1 MPNNILDIRTVR
13 RWVRSKLG
21 EPIVCVELNDAQ
33 IDSSLEDAFLWWAS
47 YRGWYLQNSFQIV
60 SGQQAYDLSA
70 LLPEVVDITKIWFP
84 LDPNL
89 DVTGAWPGFLDVE
102 GYPYGDDMSGDA
114 QGGFYA
120 GLVQWMQTRKTTA
133 HVLSA
138 DRDWFFNE
146 KTKSLIIT
154 PGAPMPNYSGTA
166 IYLYETPFKKEYLP
180 QVPTAD
186 AYLIRERALAE
197 AAYTLGRIRGK
208 YTGGLPAAQGNVQLD
223 GSDLLREAE
232 SKFEILDRKIME
244 LMPPP
249 AVIIG

>member
-1 MPNNILDIRTVR
+1 MANNILDIRTVR
-13 RWVRSKLG
+13 RWIRTKLG
-21 EPIVCVELNDAQ
+21 EPVVCVELKDDH
-33 IDSSLEDAFLWWAS
+33 IDQSLEDAFLWWSS
-47 YRGWYLQNSFQIV
+47 YRGWYLQGNLNIV
-60 SGQQAYDLSA
+60 SGQPTYNLSTVT
-70 LLPEVVDITKIWFP
+70 PEVVDITKIWFP

-102 GYPYGDDMSGDA
+102 GYPYGDEVWTDPE
-114 QGGFYA
+114 GGFYS
-120 GLVQWMQTRKTTA
+120 GLVQWLQTRKTAA

-138 DRDWFFNE
+138 DRDWIFNE
-146 KTKSLIIT
+146 KTKILTIT
-154 PGAPMPNYSGTA
+154 PGDPLPNYSGTA

-197 AAYTLGRIRGK
+197 AVYMLGRIRGK

-232 SKFEILDRKIME
+232 SKFDLLDRKIME